1 MQAPATQRPQHG
13 APPHGEQLVVLEP
26 LLELLPTVLTLLPL
40 LPPVLVFPP
49 LLLLLEPPLL
59 EVQLMSRGS
68 LQTPAQQLPAQQ
80 SVEVAHAIP
89 AG

>member
-1 MQAPATQRPQHG
+1 M
-13 APPHGEQLVVLEP
+13 LEP

-40 LPPVLVFPP
+40 LVFPP